1 MHKFSPLLFL
11 NQLFNASSAGGILL
25 ISCVVFSLLITNS
38 PLGHHFESLLT
49 TFIGFETPHV
59 KLRYELISWI
69 NDGLMA
75 IFFLLAG
82 LEIKREILQGQLS
95 TVKQASLPVF
105 AAAGGMIVP
114 ALIYF
119 LINKGTAT
127 AAGWGIPMATDIA
140 FAVALISALG
150 KRVPASLKIFLTA
163 LAIVDDL
170 GAILVIAFFYTTSV
184 QTAYLL
190 YAGILF
196 LAMLLLNAFGLKN
209 KWFYLLPGLL
219 LWYFIHHSGIHATI
233 AGVLTALCIPMGNQ
247 PKTSPLIQVEHALNK
262 PVTFLILPVFALANT
277 DIHLES
283 NMLQSLGSKSS
294 LGIIFGLFIGKPLG
308 IVLLSWISV
317 VFKISILPKGASWL
331 HLVGLGLL
339 AGIGFTMSVFVA
351 LLSFEQPQLQSE
363 AKFAILIASILS
375 ALGGYYF
382 LNTLNKL
389 PLRQKQ
395 NEAA

>member
-1 MHKFSPLLFL
+1 MRKISPFLFL
-11 NQLFNASSAGGILL
+11 NQLFTASSAGGILL
-25 ISCVVFSLLITNS
+25 LSCVIFSLLIANS
-38 PLGHHFESLLT
+38 PFGNYFESILT
-49 TFIGFETPHV
+49 TFIGFETTHI

-75 IFFLLAG
+75 LFFLLAG

-95 TVKQASLPVF
+95 TLKHASLPVF

-114 ALIYF
+114 AFIYF
-119 LINKGTAT
+119 FINKGTTT

-170 GAILVIAFFYTTSV
+170 GAIMVIAFFYTTAV
-184 QTAYLL
+184 QSTYLL

-196 LAMLLLNAFGLKN
+196 LAMLLLNVSGLKN
-209 KWFYLLPGLL
+209 KWFYLAAGLL

-233 AGVLTALCIPMGNQ
+233 AGVLTALCIPLGNQ
-247 PKTSPLIQVEHALNK
+247 PKTSPLLQVEHALNK
-262 PVTFLILPVFALANT
+262 PVTYFILPVFALANT
-277 DIHLES
+277 NIYLES
-283 NMLQSLGSKSS
+283 NLLQSLAGKLS

-308 IVLLSWISV
+308 IVLLSWIAV
-317 VFKISILPKGASWL
+317 QLKISILPKAATWM

-351 LLSFEQPQLQSE
+351 LLSFKQPNLQSE

-375 ALGGYYF
+375 ALAGYYF
-382 LNTLNKL
+382 LSSLNKRSL
-389 PLRQKQ
+389 KQK
-395 NEAA
+395 